1 MGRKLSHHAMERDKM
16 IIAGFGMR
24 AEVTEASLQD
34 ALDQTGYA
42 PDAIATVVDKVGI
55 NAFQAFARTQ
65 NLPIQAVSQ
74 VSLDQAQ
81 TQTQTQSQVSLYHRG
96 TGSVAEAAALI
107 AAGTGATL
115 LSGRKISNDRL
126 ATCAIAITEG

>member
-34 ALDQTGYA
+34 ALDQTGYV

-81 TQTQTQSQVSLYHRG
+81 TQTQSQVSLSHRG

>member
-34 ALDQTGYA
+34 ALDQTGYV

-107 AAGTGATL
+107 AAGAGATL

>member
-74 VSLDQAQ
+74 VSLDQV
-81 TQTQTQSQVSLYHRG
+81 QTQTQSQVSLYHRG

>member
-16 IIAGFGMR
+16 IVAGFGMR
-24 AEVTEASLQD
+24 ADVTEASLQD

-81 TQTQTQSQVSLYHRG
+81 TQTQSQVSLSHRG

-107 AAGTGATL
+107 AAGAGATL
-115 LSGRKISNDRL
+115 LSTRKISNDRL